1 MKITLSDLDTG
12 SFEYRGK
19 KYYIDSVDF
28 VQDVVDSLGM
38 IEDDYVDSD
47 TYEGSPYK
55 TYFRTACKDD
65 VNETEAITFIE
76 QNQNLWKLDEN

>member
-19 KYYIDSVDF
+19 KYYIDSEDF

-38 IEDDYVDSD
+38 IEDECLD
-47 TYEGSPYK
+47 TTTFEGSPYYP
-55 TYFRTACKDD
+55 TFRTACKDD
-65 VNETEAITFIE
+65 VNEAEAITFIE